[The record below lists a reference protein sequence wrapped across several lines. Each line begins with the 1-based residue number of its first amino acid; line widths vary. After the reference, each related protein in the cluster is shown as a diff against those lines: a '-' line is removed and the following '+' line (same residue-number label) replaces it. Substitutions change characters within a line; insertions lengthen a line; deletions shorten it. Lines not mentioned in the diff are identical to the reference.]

1 MQKGAT
7 SMTRYSGCFGL
18 IVCLLVSPALRAAP
32 PTPPA
37 NVDFQPDVTYAT
49 VDGEEL
55 KLNLARPKDATG
67 QLPCVL
73 VIHGGAWRA
82 GNRNQHNDLTWNF
95 ANRGFVAATVSYRF
109 CPKHPFPAQ
118 VQDVKAAVR
127 FLRANSPR
135 YNIDPK
141 RLGAV
146 GFSAG
151 AHLSMMLGVMDKD
164 DGLDDV
170 GEHTDQSSK
179 VQAVVAW
186 FGPTDL
192 MLPYPDVTK
201 PLLKDFLKGSPEEVP
216 QAAKRASP
224 ITYVTPGDAPMLLYQ
239 GTKDP
244 LVPHQQAIVMAD
256 ALTKAGVPG
265 RVELMLGGGHGW
277 SGNDLKRTADG
288 TFAFFD
294 EQLKKPEKQLAKP

>member
-1 MQKGAT
+1 
-7 SMTRYSGCFGL
+7 MTRYLSGCCALAMF
-18 IVCLLVSPALRAAP
+18 VLLSPGPALRAAP
-32 PTPPA
+32 PAPPA
-37 NVDFQPDVTYAT
+37 TVDFQPDITYAT
-49 VDGEEL
+49 IDGEEL
-55 KLNLARPKDATG
+55 KLNLSRPKDAHG
-67 QLPCVL
+67 ALPCVV
-73 VIHGGAWRA
+73 VIHGGAWR
-82 GNRNQHNDLTWNF
+82 GGHRNGHNDITWNF

-127 FLRANSPR
+127 FLRANCEKF
-135 YNIDPK
+135 NIDPK

-151 AHLSMMLGVMDKD
+151 AHLSMMLGTMDRE

-179 VQAVVAW
+179 VQAVVAF

-192 MLPYPDVTK
+192 LLTYPEVTR
-201 PLLKDFLKGSPEEVP
+201 PLLKDFLGDLPENVP
-216 QAAKRASP
+216 QIAKRASP
-224 ITYVTPGDAPMLLYQ
+224 ITYVSPGDAPMLLYQ

-277 SGNDLKRTADG
+277 SGNDLKRTAEG
-288 TFAFFD
+288 TFAFFE
-294 EQLKKPEKQLAKP
+294 EQLKAKADK